1 MYLHRL
7 CCSAGRDEEKKK
19 IVVKRYKLS
28 MLPLPRGL
36 FGTVVV
42 VRNKIVSVIAEKTQ
56 PGSQIARKLKNFGS
70 AEDVELGKCV
80 LLFLLLFSFNFQVRE
95 PGLYQVTCVVFSFFL
110 FFFQSSMQICMRKSF
125 QTSMCTTKN

>member
-1 MYLHRL
+1 
-7 CCSAGRDEEKKK
+7 
-19 IVVKRYKLS
+19 

-70 AEDVELGKCV
+70 AEDVALGKCV
-80 LLFLLLFSFNFQVRE
+80 LLFLFLFSFNFQVRE
-95 PGLYQVTCVVFSFFL
+95 PGLYQVTCDVVFNANLHEEVFSDL
-110 FFFQSSMQICMRKSF
+110 NVHNQEWLY
-125 QTSMCTTKN
+125 N